1 MRRRPCSINRI
12 CTVEGGLLGVGFAT
26 ETLVVNARAA
36 IDIQTSRALF
46 DELEIETPG
55 HQPERGLRSRLQVAC
70 IERAFDLL
78 GADFTN
84 AMAATV
90 SFGTIDLKFDQ
101 LARCLTE
108 HATLC
113 PRFAIILRGDI
124 ERMQHWQRLRPLAR
138 LAQQYGALVVL
149 RQPLQGLERVRRLV
163 EPDVFTLESIP
174 ANSWTWRGLAAWMDR
189 RGIASRQHA
198 APGRRHDRA
207 TGTPRAPPASS
218 SPQGD
223 AIALRA
229 KLRTST
235 ASPRPSAE
243 PAVSASRHEARSTRA
258 TVVPTRAPFIP
269 RRIRACVSPSRP
281 SSTRSG
287 WTGRRS
293 TWNRTSCNGCRL
305 RRTTCSD
312 CATKEHGHSE
322 RCA

>member
-1 MRRRPCSINRI
+1 MFDQPYLHC
-12 CTVEGGLLGVGFAT
+12 EGGLLGVGFAT

-124 ERMQHWQRLRPLAR
+124 VRMQHWQRLRPLAR
-138 LAQQYGALVVL
+138 LAQQYGAMVVL
-149 RQPLQGLERVRRLV
+149 RQPLQGLERLRRLV
-163 EPDVFTLESIP
+163 EPDVFTLEAIP
-174 ANSWTWRGLAAWMDR
+174 GELVDWRGLAAWMHR
-189 RGIASRQHA
+189 RGIGLDSTLLQAVDTTHQLEA
-198 APGRRHDRA
+198 ARA
-207 TGTPRAPPASS
+207 AGFIYA
-218 SPQGD
+218 QGD
-223 AIALRA
+223 AIALAREAPHLDRLPPTKRRA
-229 KLRTST
+229 
-235 ASPRPSAE
+235 
-243 PAVSASRHEARSTRA
+243 
-258 TVVPTRAPFIP
+258 
-269 RRIRACVSPSRP
+269 
-281 SSTRSG
+281 
-287 WTGRRS
+287 GRQ
-293 TWNRTSCNGCRL
+293 RL
-305 RRTTCSD
+305 
-312 CATKEHGHSE
+312 A
-322 RCA
+322 A